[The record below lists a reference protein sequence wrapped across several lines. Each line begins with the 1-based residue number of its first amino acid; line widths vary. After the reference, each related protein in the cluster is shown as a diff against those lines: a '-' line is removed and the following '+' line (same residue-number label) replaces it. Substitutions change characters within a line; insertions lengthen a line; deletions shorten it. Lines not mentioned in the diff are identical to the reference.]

1 MTTSLSRYGDT
12 MRRIAA
18 PAAVCAAVLVASG
31 CGGASPAAES
41 QALTDGATFTFNIDA
56 DPGNLDP
63 QAAANSWV
71 QQLGRFGYDPLV
83 QIDANGKILPGLA
96 TAWAVEGNQVKLTLK
111 KGVTCSDGTPFTA
124 ANVATNLAWVADP
137 KNKSPLLGVYL
148 PAGTKATA
156 DDTAGTVTMTAP
168 RVGSFVLNGLARL
181 PMVCG
186 KGLQDRKA
194 LAQGMVG
201 TGPYTLTSVA
211 ANDQYVFTKRDG
223 YTWGP
228 NGLSTA
234 TKGLP
239 QKVIA
244 KIIPNP
250 TTAANLLLSGGLN
263 AATLIGPDVKRLQ
276 AANLFTAK
284 MPLLV
289 GEMWFNQ
296 APGRPAA
303 DQSVREAL
311 TRAVD
316 LTQLAKV
323 LTSGAGTPP
332 TTLSSVVPL
341 ACQGDSVGSVLPW
354 HDLEKAKQ
362 LLDKAGWVAGAD
374 GVRAKAGKP
383 LALTLSFN
391 TAFGT
396 GISAAAELATK
407 TWTELG
413 VKITSKPQDTSAING
428 ALFGTGDW
436 DIAWVGVG
444 ASSPD
449 QLVPFVSG
457 PVPPNGTNFGH
468 IENAAYSTAAAAAAK
483 LQGADSCDSWLKAEA
498 KLVGDVDVVP
508 FANDVIQTFGK
519 GAQFENLGGLV
530 PTSIRMLAS

>member
-1 MTTSLSRYGDT
+1 MK
-12 MRRIAA
+12 RIAA

-31 CGGASPAAES
+31 CGGASPAAQD
-41 QALTDGATFTFNIDA
+41 QALVDGATFTFNIDS

-63 QAAANSWV
+63 QAGANSWV
-71 QQLGRFGYDPLV
+71 QQLGRFGYDPLIH
-83 QIDANGKILPGLA
+83 IDANGKLLPGLA
-96 TAWAVEGNQVKLTLK
+96 TEWSVTGNQVKLTVK

-124 ANVATNLAWVADP
+124 ANVASNVAWVADP

-156 DDTAGTVTMTAP
+156 DDAASTVTLTAP
-168 RVGSFVLNGLARL
+168 RVGSFVLNGLAKL
-181 PMVCG
+181 SMVCG

-194 LAQGMVG
+194 LAQGMSG

-211 ANDQYVFTKRDG
+211 ASDQYTFTKRDG

-228 NGLSTA
+228 DGLSTA
-234 TKGLP
+234 TNGLP
-239 QKVIA
+239 QKVVA
-244 KIIPNP
+244 KVVPNP

-276 AANLFTAK
+276 AANLYTAK

-296 APGRPAA
+296 AGGRPAA

-311 TRAVD
+311 TRALD
-316 LTQLAKV
+316 LPQLAKV
-323 LTSGAGTPP
+323 LTSGAGTTP

-341 ACQGDSVGSVLPW
+341 ACPGDSVSAAVPA
-354 HDLEKAKQ
+354 HDVEKAKQ
-362 LLDKAGWVAGAD
+362 LLDKAGWVTGAD
-374 GVRAKAGKP
+374 GVRAKGGKP

-413 VKITSKPQDTSAING
+413 VKITAKPQDTTAVNG
-428 ALFGTGDW
+428 SLFGTGDW

-444 ASSPD
+444 SSSPD

-457 PVPPNGTNFGH
+457 PVPPTGTNFAH
-468 IENAAYSTAAAAAAK
+468 IDNAPYAEGVAAATK
-483 LQGADSCDSWLKAEA
+483 LQGADSCDVWLKAEA

-519 GAQFENLGGLV
+519 GARFENIGGLV
-530 PTSIRMLAS
+530 PTSIRMLAG

>member
-1 MTTSLSRYGDT
+1 MK
-12 MRRIAA
+12 RIAA

-31 CGGASPAAES
+31 CGGASPAAED
-41 QALTDGATFTFNIDA
+41 QAVVDGATFTFGIDS

-63 QAAANSWV
+63 QSGANSWV

-83 QIDANGKILPGLA
+83 HIDADGKILPGLA
-96 TAWAVEGNQVKLTLK
+96 TAWAVDGNQVELTLK

-124 ANVATNLAWVADP
+124 ANVVSNLAWVAEP

-156 DDTAGTVTMTAP
+156 DDAAGTVTMTAP
-168 RVGSFVLNGLARL
+168 RVGSFVLNGLAKL
-181 PMVCG
+181 SMICG

-211 ANDQYVFTKRDG
+211 ANDQYTFTKRDG

-228 NGLSTA
+228 NGLST
-234 TKGLP
+234 TTQGLP
-239 QKVIA
+239 QKVVA
-244 KIIPNP
+244 KVVPNP

-263 AATLIGPDVKRLQ
+263 AAAVIGPDAKRLQ
-276 AANLFTAK
+276 NLFTAK

-296 APGRPAA
+296 AAGRPAA
-303 DQSVREAL
+303 DQLVREAL
-311 TRAVD
+311 TSAVD
-316 LTQLAKV
+316 LPQLAKV
-323 LTSGAGTPP
+323 LTSGAGTAP
-332 TTLSSVVPL
+332 TTLSAVVPL
-341 ACQGDSVGSVLPW
+341 ACQGDSVTAALPK

-362 LLDKAGWVAGAD
+362 LLDKAGWVAGAN
-374 GVRAKAGKP
+374 GVRSKDAKP

-396 GISAAAELATK
+396 GISAAAELASK
-407 TWTELG
+407 AWTELG
-413 VKITSKPQDTSAING
+413 VKVTSKPQDTTAING
-428 ALFGTGDW
+428 SLFGTGDW

-457 PVPPNGTNFGH
+457 PVPPNGTNFAH
-468 IENAAYSTAAAAAAK
+468 IENASYGEGVAAAAK
-483 LQGADSCDSWLKAEA
+483 LQGADSCESWLKAEA
-498 KLVGDVDVVP
+498 ELVGDVDVVP
-508 FANDVIQTFGK
+508 FANDVLQIFGK
-519 GAQFENLGGLV
+519 GARFENLGGLV
-530 PTSIRMLAS
+530 PTSIRMLAG